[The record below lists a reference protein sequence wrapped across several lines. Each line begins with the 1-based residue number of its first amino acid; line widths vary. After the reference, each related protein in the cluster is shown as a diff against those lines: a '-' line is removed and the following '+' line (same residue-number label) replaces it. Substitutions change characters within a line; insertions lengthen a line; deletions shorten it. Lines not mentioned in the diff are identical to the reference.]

1 MGHREFSG
9 AHCLTSPT
17 HVRKENHGMNTL
29 EAVNQAL
36 FLMLNATPSTPAS
49 QIDLARFIAD
59 YVIYLVPL
67 SLVAMWLSGDER
79 RRETALRACCVAWF
93 ALGINQLIALV
104 WPHPRPFVL
113 GIGHTFLDHAPD
125 SSFPSDHGTIF
136 ACIALTLLLG
146 GVRRYGVVILLSGL
160 AVAWA
165 RIFVGVHFPLDMV
178 GAVVV
183 AGVAFLLISPLWQWL
198 GASLTRALIAVYRK
212 LLAWPIQRGWL
223 SL

>member
-1 MGHREFSG
+1 
-9 AHCLTSPT
+9 
-17 HVRKENHGMNTL
+17 MNTL
-29 EAVNQAL
+29 EALNQAL
-36 FLMLNATPSTPAS
+36 FLKINATPSTPAS

-67 SLVAMWLSGDER
+67 SLIAIWLSGDER
-79 RRETALRACCVAWF
+79 RRETALRACCVTLL
-93 ALGINQLIALV
+93 ALGVNQLIGLL
-104 WPHPRPFVL
+104 WPHPRPFML
-113 GIGHTFLDHAPD
+113 GLGHTFLDHASD

-136 ACIALTLLLG
+136 ACIALTLLLD
-146 GVRRYGVVILLSGL
+146 GVTRYGLAILLSGL

-165 RIFVGVHFPLDMV
+165 RVFVGVHFPLDMA

-183 AGVAFLLISPLWQWL
+183 AGASFMLIAPLWRWL

-212 LLAWPIQRGWL
+212 LLAWPIERGWL